1 MAVALVPSWTYL
13 NSLNLFRPYA
23 DEVPWHLFDEHPAAV
38 PGFDEIVQECLDDRP
53 GRYLRVAKRDDAVV
67 GVYLMRLLPGTQPRS
82 FELCYL
88 LVVPSERS
96 QGLGRWLL
104 RHAMGIAESKGG
116 ESLAARPGAVNRF
129 LEARGFARTGD
140 VLSFAF
146 TPE

>member
-38 PGFDEIVQECLDDRP
+38 PGFDGIVQECLDDRS
-53 GRYLRVAKRDDAVV
+53 GRYLRVAKRDDQVR
-67 GVYLMRLLPGTQPRS
+67 GVYLMRQIPDTQPRT

-88 LVVPSERS
+88 LVVPAERG

-104 RHAMGIAESKGG
+104 SHAMGIAESKGG
-116 ESLAARPGAVNRF
+116 ESLLAYQGPVDRF
-129 LEARGFARTGD
+129 LRFRGFAQAQGLMHFT
-140 VLSFAF
+140 F